1 MRKNLLYKFFLFCSS
16 IFQVVNCQAQSSFQ
30 YKSILSE
37 IKSTGLYKIVL
48 PPAIV
53 AKSKNELNDIRILND
68 KGNQVPYVL
77 KSDKPEFQEKSFI
90 EFPILGMKREAD
102 KQTHIIIQNKTIKTV
117 NELLLVIKN
126 TDAERTV
133 TLSGSDDQKQWFV
146 IKEHISLSNVFIRE
160 QDRFV
165 QSLNFP
171 TSSYNFFEL
180 IINGKDLLPVN
191 VVKVG
196 VYEDVLRNG
205 GFVSIPDPTIIQKD
219 SSDKLSYISL
229 ILNESYLVNKLQLH
243 VQGPKFFRRQITIHT
258 DETFN
263 YSLYNYVLS
272 SGVNASYNI
281 NIKAKK
287 ILLII
292 DNQDNP
298 PVILQF
304 VKAYQLNKYLL
315 AYLEPAIK
323 YELVFGDSTANA
335 PKYDLEFFKDSLN
348 NTASEVLI
356 GPINKIDVEK
366 NILKKAGNKSM
377 LILWIIIVAVLTLL
391 LILTFRMTKEVAKN
405 NNEFNG

>member
-1 MRKNLLYKFFLFCSS
+1 MRKNLLYKSFLFCSS
-16 IFQVVNCQAQSSFQ
+16 IFQMVNCQAQSSFQ
-30 YKSILSE
+30 YKSILSD
-37 IKSTGLYKIVL
+37 IKSAGFYKVVL

-77 KSDKPEFQEKSFI
+77 KSDKPEFQEKNFI
-90 EFPILGMKREAD
+90 EFPILGIKREAD
-102 KQTHIIIQNKTIKTV
+102 KQTHIVIQNKTNKTV

-191 VVKVG
+191 VVRVG

-229 ILNESYLVNKLQLH
+229 TFNESYLVNKLQLH
-243 VQGPKFFRRQITIHT
+243 VQGPKFFRRHITIHM
-258 DETFN
+258 DEAFN
-263 YSLYNYVLS
+263 YSLNDYILS
-272 SGVNASYNI
+272 SGVDASYNI

-298 PVILQF
+298 PITLQS

-323 YELVFGDSTANA
+323 YELVFGDSTVSA

-348 NTASEVLI
+348 NTVSEVRS
-356 GPINKIDVEK
+356 GPINKIDAIK
-366 NILKKAGNKSM
+366 NISKQAGNKSM
-377 LILWIIIVAVLTLL
+377 LTLWIIIVAVLALL
-391 LILTFRMTKEVAKN
+391 LILTFRMTKEVAKKN
-405 NNEFNG
+405 NNS

>member
-90 EFPILGMKREAD
+90 EFPILGIKREAD

-298 PVILQF
+298 PVILQS

-405 NNEFNG
+405 NKDF